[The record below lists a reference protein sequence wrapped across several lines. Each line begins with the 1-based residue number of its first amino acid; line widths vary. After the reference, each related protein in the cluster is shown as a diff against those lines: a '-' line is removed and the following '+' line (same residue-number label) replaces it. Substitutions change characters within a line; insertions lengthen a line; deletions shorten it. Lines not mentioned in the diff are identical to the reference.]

1 MRLDCHLQPVIA
13 SPKLVQPSEP
23 ADDWTRIAGSTQVL
37 IRSRIEI
44 AAVLQTLVDGNHPLV
59 SHHQVHDRLFI
70 ADLRRVCAEQNL
82 IVVGYSDNKTANAGV
97 FAAGAIL
104 FRASHPK
111 GCVGFMASH
120 PVEQDDPLPGI
131 RFDFPDVLFV
141 EQRRAHQRIQVVPE
155 TKLNCLADAGGITPF
170 DARIVDIGLSGLGF
184 MVYDP
189 TINLQP
195 GTVLTGCRIDL
206 PDGGVAC
213 VDIRVMNSVR
223 LGLRDGKSACRAGC
237 RFIGDADMIDKL
249 LKVFVLDLERHDGER
264 GD

>member
-1 MRLDCHLQPVIA
+1 M
-13 SPKLVQPSEP
+13 QPSEP

>member
-1 MRLDCHLQPVIA
+1 MET
-13 SPKLVQPSEP
+13 SEH

-44 AAVLQTLVDGNHPLV
+44 AAVLQSLLDGNHPLV
-59 SHHQVHDRLFI
+59 SHHQVHDQLFI
-70 ADLRRVCAEQNL
+70 ANLRRVCAEQNL
-82 IVVGYSDNKTANAGV
+82 IVVGYSDNKTANADV

-120 PVEQDDPLPGI
+120 PVEQDDPMRGI

-141 EQRRAHQRIQVVPE
+141 EQRRAHQRIKIVPE
-155 TKLNCLADAGGITPF
+155 TKLNCLADAGGIMPF
-170 DARIVDIGLSGLGF
+170 DACIVDIGLSGLGF

-195 GTVLTGCRIDL
+195 GTVLTGCRVDL
-206 PDGGVAC
+206 PDGSVAC
-213 VDIRVMNSVR
+213 VDIQVMNSVR
-223 LGLRDGKSACRAGC
+223 LGLRDGRSACRAGC
-237 RFIGDADMIDKL
+237 RFIGDADKIDKL